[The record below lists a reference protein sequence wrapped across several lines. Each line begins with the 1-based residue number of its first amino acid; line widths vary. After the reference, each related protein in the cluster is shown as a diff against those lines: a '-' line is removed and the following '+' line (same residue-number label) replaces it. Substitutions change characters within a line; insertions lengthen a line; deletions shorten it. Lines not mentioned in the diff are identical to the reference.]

1 MSWNES
7 GNGRRPGQGPGDGPS
22 DLDKIA
28 KDWQRKIAN
37 ALGGKS
43 GKSGKSG
50 QPPPRIGGSAGGSG
64 ALIVIALVIWAFTG
78 FYRVDEAERAL
89 VLRFGEYLKTE
100 DPGLHWRLPYP
111 IDTVE
116 KIDVAQVSTYDN
128 RTRMLTADEA
138 FVVVNMA
145 VQYRRTNP
153 VDYRFQ
159 IRDAESTLQQV
170 SESAIREIVGRRNL
184 DDILLANQALI
195 AQNIRLLIQETMDG
209 YKSGVEI
216 VSVNL
221 QEVEFPEE
229 VSAAVQDAV
238 KAREDQRTTILEAQ
252 TYSNDIIPRARGQA
266 KRQIQEAEAYQDRVI
281 ADAEGNAARFS
292 ALLLE
297 YEKAPRV
304 TRDRLYIEA
313 VESVFRR
320 SAKVILDDDTGSNL
334 TMLPLD
340 KLIQQREAAAATG
353 FLAGQ
358 EPTPNVVPGTT
369 RPTNQSETNP
379 RSRRTR

>member
-7 GNGRRPGQGPGDGPS
+7 GNGRRPGQGQGGGPS

-28 KDWQRKIAN
+28 KDWQRKISK
-37 ALGGKS
+37 ALGGK
-43 GKSGKSG
+43 
-50 QPPPRIGGSAGGSG
+50 GGSG
-64 ALIVIALVIWAFTG
+64 KGTSGGRASGAGGTGALLVLGLVVWAFTG
-78 FYRVDEAERAL
+78 FYRVDQAERAL

-100 DPGLHWRLPYP
+100 MPGLHWRIPYP

-116 KIDVAQVSTYDN
+116 KVNVAEVSTYEN
-128 RTRMLTADEA
+128 RSRMLTADEA

-153 VDYRFQ
+153 EDYRFQ
-159 IRDAESTLQQV
+159 ILAPESTLQQV

-184 DDILLANQALI
+184 DDILLANQAII
-195 AQNIRLLIQETMDG
+195 AQNIRTLIQQTLDF

-238 KAREDQRTTILEAQ
+238 KAREDQRTLILEAQ

-266 KRQIQEAEAYQDRVI
+266 NRQIQEAEAYRDRVV
-281 ADAEGNAARFS
+281 ADAEGNASRFS

-313 VESVFRR
+313 VESVFAR
-320 SAKVILDDDTGSNL
+320 SSKVILDDANGSNL
-334 TMLPLD
+334 TMLPLE
-340 KLIQQREAAAATG
+340 KLLQQRQAGAAAG
-353 FLAGQ
+353 FLTGQ
-358 EPTPNVVPGTT
+358 EESVQPPSSTNTT
-369 RPTNQSETNP
+369 LPVDSADS